1 MDINSKSIWEYNTNN
16 NNYKTLN
23 SDINTDICIIGGG
36 IAGINIAYKLYKNN
50 LNFIVLEKNKI
61 CNKTTKYSTAKITAQ
76 HGLIYYNIKQKYGL
90 SIARKYLNSNLK
102 SIEEYKEIISNE
114 NIDCDFETCDSIIF
128 TQDINRKKDI
138 ENEYKCLRSIGYTSV
153 EILDNETILP
163 NIKYSIK
170 FKNQAKFNPVKY
182 TYALSNLFNEKIY
195 EYANVKNIKRRNNK
209 YIIYANNNKIIC
221 NKVILCTHFPIK
233 DIPGF
238 YFVKMYQDTSYA
250 IAVNIKDTDFK
261 NVYLNLDNPTI
272 SIRTAKIDNNN
283 ILIVGGNNTK
293 TGDTALEKKYEF
305 LENIAKQ
312 IAPNCEIL
320 ARWSTQDC
328 MTLDQIPYIGKFS
341 NFMPNFYI
349 TTGFNKW
356 GFTTSIIASNIILN
370 KILGNKT
377 EIDDTFFS
385 TRVHPI
391 KNINKLYYNI
401 NQSVQSIFL
410 NKFKIKKEILD
421 KIPND
426 TGRIIKINNKKI
438 GIYKDINGK
447 IFKVHPYC
455 SHLKCVLTFNAE
467 DKTWDCPCHGSRF
480 DIYGNILNS
489 PANINIHIE

>member
-36 IAGINIAYKLYKNN
+36 IAGINIAYKLHENN

-102 SIEEYKEIISNE
+102 AIEEYKKIISNE
-114 NIDCDFETCDSIIF
+114 NIDCDFETCDSVIF
-128 TQDINRKKDI
+128 TQDINKKKDI
-138 ENEYKCLRSIGYTSV
+138 EKEYNCLKSIGYTNV

-182 TYALSNLFNEKIY
+182 IYALSNLFDKRIY
-195 EYANVKNIKRRNNK
+195 EYTNVKSIKRDGNK
-209 YIIYANNNKIIC
+209 YIIYANNSKIIC

-238 YFVKMYQDTSYA
+238 YFFKMYQDTSYA
-250 IAVNIKDTDFK
+250 IAANIKNIDFK
-261 NVYLNLDNPTI
+261 DVYLNLDNPTI
-272 SIRTAKIDNNN
+272 SLRTTKINNDNV
-283 ILIVGGNNTK
+283 LIVGGNNTK
-293 TGDTALEKKYEF
+293 TGDTALEEKYKF
-305 LENIAKQ
+305 LENVAKQ
-312 IAPNCEIL
+312 IAPNCKIL
-320 ARWSTQDC
+320 DRWSTQDC
-328 MTLDQIPYIGKFS
+328 MTLDQIPYIGCFSKFL
-341 NFMPNFYI
+341 PNLYI
-349 TTGFNKW
+349 ATGFNKW
-356 GFTTSIIASNIILN
+356 GFTTSIVASNIILN
-370 KILGNKT
+370 KLLNKKN
-377 EIDDTFFS
+377 DSYNTFFA

-391 KNINKLYYNI
+391 KNISKLYYNI
-401 NQSVQSIFL
+401 DQSIQSILL
-410 NKFKIKKEILD
+410 NKFKIKKDILD
-421 KIPND
+421 NIPND
-426 TGRIIKINNKKI
+426 TGRILKVNNKKI
-438 GIYKDINGK
+438 GIYKDKNGK

>member
-16 NNYKTLN
+16 NNYKTLK
-23 SDINTDICIIGGG
+23 SDINTDISIIGGG

-102 SIEEYKEIISNE
+102 SIEEYKKIISNE

-320 ARWSTQDC
+320 DRWSTQDC